1 MSEPRDDLLLLF
13 RSRIAALFGTGLES
27 VDDKLTVQCV
37 DEVIRLRAENKELR
51 EIVSECREAVSELS
65 DSTARADF
73 KIPLAY
79 LLTRIDSALKD
90 SSLEQSEED
99 GK

>member
-1 MSEPRDDLLLLF
+1 MTQDKSFVPKQVSGSEPLDDLLLLF

-51 EIVSECREAVSELS
+51 VQIATQERQLTHLTKLTAGVALARTEAKE
-65 DSTARADF
+65 
-73 KIPLAY
+73 
-79 LLTRIDSALKD
+79 
-90 SSLEQSEED
+90 